1 MYDSDFE
8 GCSGQTSFVGGLIYF
23 NDWVR
28 EPTFWNK
35 LIRPSAH
42 ETLLGVSWA
51 DEFTFHLF
59 CWEPKLDKIRW
70 SGQSEKESLI
80 IFPSAILN
88 TKIWRN
94 YVEYEFVFFFGCS
107 RTQSLELCEIGRR
120 TKGSEENRREVVF
133 RFLWFFLCFFKT
145 ISLYSIKYCICI
157 QMNEINSYALCPSA
171 DHLEICQEQK
181 AMLELCLYYGKSRKK
196 QTTKS

>member
-1 MYDSDFE
+1 VSGSQHFE
-8 GCSGQTSFVGGLIYF
+8 INS
-23 NDWVR
+23 
-28 EPTFWNK
+28 
-35 LIRPSAH
+35 SAH

-51 DEFTFHLF
+51 DEFTFHLLY
-59 CWEPKLDKIRW
+59 WEPKLDKIRW

-107 RTQSLELCEIGRR
+107 TTQSLELCEIGRR

-133 RFLWFFLCFFKT
+133 RFL
-145 ISLYSIKYCICI
+145 
-157 QMNEINSYALCPSA
+157 
-171 DHLEICQEQK
+171 
-181 AMLELCLYYGKSRKK
+181 
-196 QTTKS
+196 